1 MVIWGGYEMDS
12 AKLSDWLQVTG
23 LFGVIVSLVF
33 VGLEIQQS
41 RQIAIAD
48 IYQQRAEMI
57 IQVNSIRLTSEIL
70 HETRSKLEAGETLTN
85 TEQSLL
91 EQSWNPYFNYVEN
104 NHFQYQLGLLSEE
117 QWISTRNNLRSRAR
131 DPLFLA
137 WWEVEREN
145 WRESF
150 AQEMDELIVEEMAKQ

>member
-1 MVIWGGYEMDS
+1 MNSE
-12 AKLSDWLQVTG
+12 KLHDWLQITG
-23 LFGVIVSLVF
+23 LFGVIASLLF
-33 VGLEIQQS
+33 VGLEMQQS

-57 IQVNSIRLTSEIL
+57 VQVNSIPLTSQILYEIW
-70 HETRSKLEAGETLTN
+70 SKVEAGETLTN
-85 TEQSLL
+85 TEQELL
-91 EQSWNPYFNYVEN
+91 NQSWNPYFNYVEN

-117 QWISTRNNLRSRAR
+117 QWISSRNNLRSRAR
-131 DPLFLA
+131 NPLFLE

-150 AQEMDELIVEEMAKQ
+150 AQEIDDLIEEEKSEQ